1 MENQRQHL
9 KDVEKRI
16 AIKVKVKMTSFN
28 PKEIKIEVTH
38 DCLLNCV
45 HCSSMSKKESGANM
59 EWSVFERILDEAK
72 DMGVKE
78 INEIDEDS

>member
-1 MENQRQHL
+1 
-9 KDVEKRI
+9 
-16 AIKVKVKMTSFN
+16 
-28 PKEIKIEVTH
+28 
-38 DCLLNCV
+38 
-45 HCSSMSKKESGANM
+45 MSKKESGANM